1 MKKVP
6 RPEPPVNRRTYDASS
21 RRRRAAES
29 RARIV
34 DAAADRFRRDG
45 YAVTTVAQV
54 AADAGVS
61 VDTIYKSFGGKPGL
75 VRAIYERALEGQGA
89 IPAETRSDAL
99 HDTERDPRRII
110 TAWGRF
116 VAEIAPLVGPIAAMI
131 AAAGA
136 TDPDVRPLMAEIDR
150 QRLERMTL
158 NAQRL
163 ADRGHLRP
171 DVTVAHA
178 ADVMWTYS
186 APELYDLLVVRR
198 GMPLITYA
206 TFVSD
211 AMAAALL
218 PPVDPPA
225 N

>member
-1 MKKVP
+1 MP
-6 RPEPPVNRRTYDASS
+6 LPEPPVNRRTYDASG
-21 RRRRAAES
+21 RRRRAAEA

-34 DAAADRFRRDG
+34 EAAADRFRRDG
-45 YAVTTVAQV
+45 YAATTVAQV
-54 AADAGVS
+54 AGDAGVS

-75 VRAIYERALEGQGA
+75 VRAVYQGALEGQA
-89 IPAETRSDAL
+89 AVPAETRSDTL
-99 HDTERDPRRII
+99 HDTERDPHRII
-110 TAWGRF
+110 KAWGRF

-131 AAAGA
+131 AAAAA

-163 ADRGHLRP
+163 ADRGQLRP

-178 ADVMWTYS
+178 ADIMWTYS

-198 GMPLITYA
+198 GMPLTTYA
-206 TFVSD
+206 GFVSD

-218 PPVDPPA
+218 PPADPPTR
-225 N
+225 